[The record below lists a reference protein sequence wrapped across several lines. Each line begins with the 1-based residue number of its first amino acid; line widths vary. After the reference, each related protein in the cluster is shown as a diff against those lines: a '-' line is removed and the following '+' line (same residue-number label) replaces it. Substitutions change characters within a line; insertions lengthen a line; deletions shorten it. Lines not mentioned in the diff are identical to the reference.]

1 MIKILHLLLKVSVVQ
16 FLCCVYASTAFHPPA
31 SQPSLSP
38 VYTSMASF
46 SPGIQMSRGQV
57 HNKLIIALIIS
68 SSSLGLIVFCCL
80 CFWAVYRSKQFP
92 KPTKNSESGISL
104 PKKGFVQSFD
114 YKTLEKATCGFKDS
128 NLIGRGGFGFVYKAC
143 LDNHTLAAV
152 KKIENVSQEAKREF
166 QNEVDLLSKIHHPN
180 IISLLGHTSEIS
192 SSFIVYELMEKG
204 SLDAQLH
211 GPSRGSALTWHMRM
225 KIALD
230 TARGVEYLHER
241 CRPPVIH
248 RDIKS
253 SNILLDSS
261 FNAKIS
267 DFGLAVTNGMHGKN
281 NIKLSGTLGY
291 VAPEYLLDG
300 KLTDKSDVYS
310 FGVVLLELLLGR
322 RPVEKL
328 SSVQCQSLV
337 TWAMP
342 QLTDRSKLPKIVDP
356 VIKDTMDHKHL
367 YQVAAVAVLCVQP
380 EPSYRPLITDV
391 LHSLVPL
398 VPVELGGTLRLVI
411 DSMASSMLSLGSTS
425 LLPRVINKDK
435 LKLGTS
441 GSNPFLK
448 AKSFSR
454 VTMSVTVKP
463 SRFEG
468 ITMAPPD
475 PILGVSEAFKAD
487 TNELKL
493 NLGVGAY
500 RTEELQPYVLNVVK
514 KAENLMLERGDNKE
528 YLPIEGLAAFNK
540 ATAELL
546 FGAGHPVIKEQK
558 VATIQGLSGTGSLRL
573 AAALIER
580 YFPGAKV
587 LISAPT
593 WGNHKNI
600 FNDAKVPWSEYRYYD
615 PKTIGLDFE
624 GMIADIKEAPEGS
637 FILLHGCA
645 HNPTGIDPT
654 PEQWVKIADVIQEK
668 NHIPFF
674 DVAYQGFA
682 SGSLD
687 EDAASV
693 RLFAERGMEFFVAQS
708 YSKNLG
714 LYAERIGAIN
724 VVCSSADAA
733 TRVKSQLK
741 RIARPMYSNPPVHG
755 ARIVANVVGDA
766 AMFNEWKAEMEMMAG
781 RIKTVRQ
788 QLYDSL
794 VSKDKSGKD
803 WSFIL
808 KQIGMFSFTGLNK
821 AQSDNMTDK
830 WHVYMTKDGRIS
842 LAGLSMAKCE
852 YLADA
857 IIDSYHNA
865 LLYWETPIEL

>member
-1 MIKILHLLLKVSVVQ
+1 
-16 FLCCVYASTAFHPPA
+16 
-31 SQPSLSP
+31 
-38 VYTSMASF
+38 
-46 SPGIQMSRGQV
+46 
-57 HNKLIIALIIS
+57 
-68 SSSLGLIVFCCL
+68 
-80 CFWAVYRSKQFP
+80 
-92 KPTKNSESGISL
+92 
-104 PKKGFVQSFD
+104 
-114 YKTLEKATCGFKDS
+114 
-128 NLIGRGGFGFVYKAC
+128 
-143 LDNHTLAAV
+143 
-152 KKIENVSQEAKREF
+152 
-166 QNEVDLLSKIHHPN
+166 
-180 IISLLGHTSEIS
+180 
-192 SSFIVYELMEKG
+192 
-204 SLDAQLH
+204 
-211 GPSRGSALTWHMRM
+211 
-225 KIALD
+225 
-230 TARGVEYLHER
+230 
-241 CRPPVIH
+241 
-248 RDIKS
+248 
-253 SNILLDSS
+253 
-261 FNAKIS
+261 
-267 DFGLAVTNGMHGKN
+267 
-281 NIKLSGTLGY
+281 
-291 VAPEYLLDG
+291 
-300 KLTDKSDVYS
+300 
-310 FGVVLLELLLGR
+310 
-322 RPVEKL
+322 
-328 SSVQCQSLV
+328 
-337 TWAMP
+337 
-342 QLTDRSKLPKIVDP
+342 
-356 VIKDTMDHKHL
+356 
-367 YQVAAVAVLCVQP
+367 
-380 EPSYRPLITDV
+380 
-391 LHSLVPL
+391 
-398 VPVELGGTLRLVI
+398 
-411 DSMASSMLSLGSTS
+411 MASSMLSLGSTS
-425 LLPRVINKDK
+425 LLTREINKDK
-435 LKLGTS
+435 LKLGNS

-448 AKSFSR
+448 AKSSSR
-454 VTMSVTVKP
+454 VTMMTVAVKP

-546 FGAGHPVIKEQK
+546 FGANHPIIKEQK

-587 LISAPT
+587 LISSPT

-766 AMFNEWKAEMEMMAG
+766 TMFNEWKAEMEMMAG

-788 QLYDSL
+788 ELYDSL

-821 AQSDNMTDK
+821 AQSDNMTNK

-842 LAGLSMAKCE
+842 LAGLSLAKCE

-865 LLYWETPIEL
+865 LLYWKTPIEL

>member
-1 MIKILHLLLKVSVVQ
+1 MKNSKGVKLVQGLRNSACVSVMFLCGPRKNPALCLPHHCFAVPLLCLEQLFVSDMSPEESCSLQKTHHVHSGSPRVSVVQ

-46 SPGIQMSRGQV
+46 SP
-57 HNKLIIALIIS
+57 
-68 SSSLGLIVFCCL
+68 
-80 CFWAVYRSKQFP
+80 
-92 KPTKNSESGISL
+92 ESGISL

-261 FNAKIS
+261 FNA
-267 DFGLAVTNGMHGKN
+267 KN